1 MDSAEARRRAKLWAA
16 GYTDDALRRMAL
28 GIRLPDEISFIR
40 SLQIE
45 DKVSGGLID
54 FDLWD
59 FQEELVADLRAN
71 DWTFV
76 LKARQL
82 GITWVIE
89 AHLLYLATFW
99 GNRLFLIF
107 SQTGEDASAALARI
121 RTMIASMPAK
131 WRPKL
136 IKDNTREI
144 DLANGSR
151 FHSMMATK
159 RAGRSHAPYAVLADE
174 IDFWSYP
181 NEQMATIEATAPR
194 IYAVTTGNGP
204 DGRAPVMWR
213 KALAGEGR
221 YLATFLPW
229 DVHPD
234 RNATWYQVNVEEA
247 PEPRLAHREF
257 AATPEEAFAS
267 PEGVFFERWDAKVNS
282 PGAIAAVHN
291 WQTWRCADFGFHWP
305 AALWVQISPKGQFFV
320 VAELARR
327 EPFNWTTEEFAD
339 EIIKIDN
346 SLGLFEPPRGTFCD
360 PAGRGVEAQTGESE
374 IDVFKLKGLAPISE
388 PSSIRDGCV
397 RIMDA
402 IADPDL
408 PLLVSRSCTWTAEA
422 LGRISP
428 DKHRPDVY
436 DEKSSYTHVLD
447 ALRYFMVNQA
457 VGQQEWPDINYGDGL
472 GPLSQFL

>member
-1 MDSAEARRRAKLWAA
+1 MNSAEARRRAKLLVA
-16 GYTDDALRRMAL
+16 GQTDDDLWRMAR

-45 DKVSGGLID
+45 DKVLGGLID

-59 FQEELVADLRAN
+59 FQEELVADLCAN
-71 DWTFV
+71 HWMFV

-121 RTMIASMPAK
+121 RTMINSMPAK
-131 WRPKL
+131 WRPQL

-144 DLANGSR
+144 GLANGSR

-159 RAGRSHAPYAVLADE
+159 RAGRSHAPYAVLCDE
-174 IDFWSYP
+174 IDHWTYP
-181 NEQMATIEATAPR
+181 SEQMATIEATAPR

-213 KALAGEGR
+213 KADVGEGR
-221 YLATFLPW
+221 YMASFLPW
-229 DVHPD
+229 YVHPG
-234 RNATWYQVNVEEA
+234 RNDEWYRLNVLEA

-267 PEGVFFERWDAKVNS
+267 PEGVFFERWDPKVNS
-282 PGAIAAVHN
+282 PRAIAAVHN
-291 WQTWRCADFGFHWP
+291 HETWRAVDFGFHHP
-305 AALWVQISPKGQFFV
+305 AALWVQIAPSGQFQI
-320 VAELARR
+320 VAELAQR

-339 EIIKIDN
+339 EILKRDAE
-346 SLGLFEPPRGTFCD
+346 LGLFEPPRGTYCD
-360 PAGRGVEAQTGESE
+360 PAGANVQSQTGEAE
-374 IDVFKLKGLAPISE
+374 FEVFKLKGLAPLAVRSG
-388 PSSIRDGCV
+388 IRDGCV

-408 PLLVSRSCTWTAEA
+408 PLLVSKSCVWTVEA
-422 LGRISP
+422 LGAVSP
-428 DKHRPDVY
+428 DSRRPDVY
-436 DEKSSYTHVLD
+436 QEKSSYTHVLD

-457 VGQQEWPDINYGDGL
+457 VGQQEWPDIHYDF
-472 GPLSQFL
+472 PSPFPQF